1 MKMCWMPV
9 CVLYFFP
16 NFILVRVF
24 FSVRSFLFVSAVH
37 SRFIYYIR
45 LGFHLYWWGLWCSFT
60 RSHSHSISF
69 TWHIHSQCNTM
80 SREIDL
86 IVVLFGVNFLLFYSI
101 FVRWSC
107 ARECA
112 AYLNVF
118 FTYITL
124 LYSSFPRLS
133 RSLFNIW
140 AVFFPHFSSHFGCF
154 SLFGS
159 LLVQHFMYTYIMLMM
174 SFHGFDG
181 MNIYSIWKRKEEKI
195 SKQTECFMRYIY
207 VNFNDV
213 YLCVQALLTKTWRK
227 RCVRPC
233 VSSIYVYIYWWREA
247 KKKNGKPEIL
257 YTDNRIHTPLDCGVA
272 EQRI

>member
-1 MKMCWMPV
+1 MLNAC
-9 CVLYFFP
+9 L
-16 NFILVRVF
+16 RVIF
-24 FSVRSFLFVSAVH
+24 FSQLYSCARFFSLFVHFYLFLLFTRAL
-37 SRFIYYIR
+37 FIIYDWVFICIGGGSGA
-45 LGFHLYWWGLWCSFT
+45 LFT

-159 LLVQHFMYTYIMLMM
+159 LLVQYFMYTYIMLMM
-174 SFHGFDG
+174 
-181 MNIYSIWKRKEEKI
+181 
-195 SKQTECFMRYIY
+195 
-207 VNFNDV
+207 
-213 YLCVQALLTKTWRK
+213 
-227 RCVRPC
+227 
-233 VSSIYVYIYWWREA
+233 
-247 KKKNGKPEIL
+247 
-257 YTDNRIHTPLDCGVA
+257 
-272 EQRI
+272 